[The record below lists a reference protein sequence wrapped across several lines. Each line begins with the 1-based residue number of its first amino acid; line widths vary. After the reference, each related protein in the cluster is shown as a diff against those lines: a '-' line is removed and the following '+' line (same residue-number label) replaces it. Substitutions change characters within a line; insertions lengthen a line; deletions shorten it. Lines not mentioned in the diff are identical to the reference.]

1 MLFPA
6 ALIAAPL
13 LIGVIVGA
21 GPGCPIW
28 LGVAMV
34 IVAWLGAAASLVPD
48 RRRAF
53 VGACLCGCFGA
64 GLLLGMQAAREAS
77 QPSILDTIGSSRQ
90 EPVRLVGVLRQDA
103 SIGGFGVTAVV
114 DATSVVV
121 GAVDRPVGGGVR
133 AAILGSLAPQR
144 AGQWRQG
151 RTVALTALLREPAS
165 YRDFGVH
172 DDRARLIRDHI
183 GVLATVKSAALVNVV
198 ARGALH
204 DEVAAAIRRYV
215 RRATLDAVGRW
226 SPKSAGVV
234 TAILIGDRSG
244 LDPDDERRLQEAG
257 TYHVIAISGGNI
269 ALLTAMLVLV
279 GRFARVPM
287 RTTCAISGALLLF
300 YGYTAGLAPS
310 VLRATL
316 AGIIYLTSRVIDHRG
331 APMNALAVAAGLAA
345 ALAPLSILDPGFIL
359 SFGATLAIVA
369 AVSRM
374 TPARVV
380 RPATTRL
387 RAIGHALLVA
397 AAGLGAATLCAEIA
411 LLPVGASLFGRVSF
425 AGLILNFAAVPLMS
439 LIQVAGLAAVA
450 VGAISATAAAACG
463 WIAHAGTIGLLDSAR
478 LVDVWP
484 WLVVDVPSPSFAL
497 IALWYLAATAL
508 VCWWSRA
515 TVRFGLIAALGIV
528 GVTMI
533 VSPPGL
539 RSVLVP
545 AVAPAWTRLAF
556 LDVGQ
561 GDATLLLPA
570 AGPAIL
576 VDAGGAPGSTFD
588 LGRRV
593 TLPAVWA
600 LGVTRLGILTLT
612 HGDPDHIGGAP
623 SIVRALRPLT
633 VWEGISVPD
642 HRPLQALHQLAIDR
656 GVTWRSVRTGDAF
669 QFGAA
674 RVRVLNPPD
683 ADWQRVKVRND
694 DSIVLDVRVG
704 QVGFIL
710 PGDVGQATERTM
722 DSIEPA
728 PVMIVKAPHHGS
740 AGSSSPELIARARP
754 AVVVFSAGPHNPF
767 GHPAPAVVER
777 YARAGARIFR
787 TDQDG
792 EVFVDTDG
800 RQVIVWTWSGRR
812 EAFEVR

>member
-1 MLFPA
+1 
-6 ALIAAPL
+6 
-13 LIGVIVGA
+13 
-21 GPGCPIW
+21 
-28 LGVAMV
+28 
-34 IVAWLGAAASLVPD
+34 
-48 RRRAF
+48 
-53 VGACLCGCFGA
+53 
-64 GLLLGMQAAREAS
+64 MQAARKAS

-133 AAILGSLAPQR
+133 AAILGSLAPPR

-316 AGIIYLTSRVIDHRG
+316 AGIVYLTSRVIDHRG

-397 AAGLGAATLCAEIA
+397 AAAWARQRCARRSRFSRSA
-411 LLPVGASLFGRVSF
+411 PACSGAS
-425 AGLILNFAAVPLMS
+425 A
-439 LIQVAGLAAVA
+439 
-450 VGAISATAAAACG
+450 
-463 WIAHAGTIGLLDSAR
+463 
-478 LVDVWP
+478 
-484 WLVVDVPSPSFAL
+484 SPA
-497 IALWYLAATAL
+497 
-508 VCWWSRA
+508 
-515 TVRFGLIAALGIV
+515 
-528 GVTMI
+528 
-533 VSPPGL
+533 
-539 RSVLVP
+539 
-545 AVAPAWTRLAF
+545 
-556 LDVGQ
+556 
-561 GDATLLLPA
+561 
-570 AGPAIL
+570 
-576 VDAGGAPGSTFD
+576 
-588 LGRRV
+588 
-593 TLPAVWA
+593 
-600 LGVTRLGILTLT
+600 
-612 HGDPDHIGGAP
+612 
-623 SIVRALRPLT
+623 
-633 VWEGISVPD
+633 
-642 HRPLQALHQLAIDR
+642 
-656 GVTWRSVRTGDAF
+656 
-669 QFGAA
+669 
-674 RVRVLNPPD
+674 
-683 ADWQRVKVRND
+683 
-694 DSIVLDVRVG
+694 
-704 QVGFIL
+704 
-710 PGDVGQATERTM
+710 
-722 DSIEPA
+722 
-728 PVMIVKAPHHGS
+728 
-740 AGSSSPELIARARP
+740 
-754 AVVVFSAGPHNPF
+754 
-767 GHPAPAVVER
+767 
-777 YARAGARIFR
+777 
-787 TDQDG
+787 
-792 EVFVDTDG
+792 
-800 RQVIVWTWSGRR
+800 
-812 EAFEVR
+812 